1 MNNTIYGNIIKN
13 VFVLECVLTILK
25 NRNIHRYNNS
35 LKSQAIEKRKLC
47 YKISIDKNCNKIAF
61 YRKRLT
67 SGEMYEWE
75 ETIHSDPFNLYSIFF
90 NGGKQK

>member
-25 NRNIHRYNNS
+25 NRNIHRYNNN
-35 LKSQAIEKRKLC
+35 LKLQAIEKRKLC
-47 YKISIDKNCNKIAF
+47 YKISIDKNGNKIAF
-61 YRKRLT
+61 YKKRLN

-75 ETIHSDPFNLYSIFF
+75 ETIHSDPFNLYSFF
-90 NGGKQK
+90 KGGF